1 MERFDHKQR
10 RFGALAHFQLE
21 GYLRQHTFAIAGRTI
36 GRTN

>member
-21 GYLRQHTFAIAGRTI
+21 GCVRRHALAITGKTL